1 MLLSLVPGFAQPPED
16 AALETPTINLHDAM
30 QRARKYGAQ
39 VQSADIAAQL
49 LKEDLKQAKAARL
62 PTANGL
68 NQFIYTEGNGTP
80 SGVFVANDGVHV
92 YNEQLLGHEDLFA
105 LMRTG
110 PIHLAEAAEAAA
122 RAKADVAAR
131 GLNATVIQDYY
142 TIANTGRRVDNARES
157 LKEAQQ
163 FLDITQKQEKG
174 GEVAHADVIKA
185 QIQVQQRDR
194 DLSDA
199 ALAFKKAKIA
209 LAILIFPSLQINYDI
224 VDDFSQIPVPPA
236 LPEAATQANTNN
248 PDLLAAQANLTQARL
263 GVSVARY
270 AYLPTFALD
279 VAYGIDANQFAA
291 VSTTAQDTGRSTL
304 PNYEVKNRQ
313 NLGYSAWATLN
324 IPLWDWGTI
333 RSKVR
338 QAALKQRQAE
348 LDLGVTQRQLQGD
361 LASAYEEAQTA
372 FSQVSSLRDSSDLS
386 AQSLRL
392 TVLRYQAGEAT
403 ALEVTDAQSTVALA
417 RNAYADGL
425 LRYRV
430 ALANLQI
437 LTGTF

>member
-199 ALAFKKAKIA
+199 ALALKKAKIA
-209 LAILIFPSLQINYDI
+209 LAILIFPSLQTNYDI

-386 AQSLRL
+386 AESLRL